1 MQLLR
6 DVRARVAQRR
16 IYMKPYFIAYDKSN
30 SSQARHIPLKRPPHK
45 TYIYRS
51 AFAAVHELQLPLAQL
66 PSPVNP

>member
-30 SSQARHIPLKRPPHK
+30 SSQARH
-45 TYIYRS
+45 TRS
-51 AFAAVHELQLPLAQL
+51 GAN
-66 PSPVNP
+66 SP